1 MSVLSESYN
10 RAHNILELVDI
21 LPIFLSQPVK
31 GNVIIADKN
40 VKYEL
45 TDELPEDVRLEKISE
60 LHRIIVQFYLTFP
73 LVQ

>member
-1 MSVLSESYN
+1 MSFLNLTTVLIIFWNLEISYQ
-10 RAHNILELVDI
+10 
-21 LPIFLSQPVK
+21 IFLSQPVK